1 MTRQEPRPGENR
13 MSQYFKSPTPRG
25 LVSAVGR
32 AMGRMVQRALATSD
46 SPTTRAGL
54 EALEPRQLLD
64 GNFGSAGLITLDVNT
79 RQGNS
84 TPGLFAGANQIN
96 PAVGSSD
103 NDYYRFVAPVN
114 GFVSVLADTT
124 NESPASTLNTRITV
138 YGDNDLVNPVATG
151 TNNGVLTS
159 GTAPD
164 GWAGFYATAG
174 RTYYAIVSS
183 EGAQAGTYTLRVNA
197 QNQSFDLS
205 SVRGI
210 GIPTM
215 TPDPDVAPF
224 PAPRAILGEFTRLS
238 QDIVY
243 RYTVPAGVS
252 TRDSLIT
259 ISAEVTQANLSV
271 RLDSRID
278 VYKRGAND
286 VITLVASDSDAG
298 RLNDAFVS
306 YRPAPGDELFIR
318 VRSDEVRPS
327 APTAPTGLGSYY
339 LVFDAI
345 ANNLPQAMNPVTR
358 IGSDAAGLMVS
369 FGTPL
374 TPSTPPTPSPVFQT
388 ASYNF
393 IAQGTGLAII
403 TAIPR
408 GTPPPPVTDPAVRIF
423 DSNGVLVAYNDNFA
437 GLAAQLKV
445 QLIGGQ
451 RYYVVVDGF
460 EVNSQVGYGLY
471 IESNHTFEAVA
482 PNTNDDHA
490 NPPGGGLDPQTRQ
503 RLLDNATAMVF
514 GAAQATFDADANL
527 VRDRGL
533 RVQASSRGR
542 IENVGDIDLF
552 QFTAPT
558 DMLSNYAGNNDDQGT
573 SLFVGG
579 AFTRAGVAPGN
590 RATVS
595 RTLATW
601 DASDWWVTGRQNFD
615 ANLNVQF
622 GFNNNPATPG
632 TNRPEIYGMYDWLP
646 DPTAQPAVQ
655 GTTNHI
661 LIVMGDFNL
670 TILTPLGPVTV
681 QNIAAWRWSQANRR
695 FVWDVGLFGS
705 ADGPVRAATVFDPV
719 AYDPDGGGQ
728 QGPLPTTTDPHARR
742 LFVAGSFTNIGGV
755 AASRIASFVT
765 NPAATAGAF
774 VPLADAD
781 TGTDGVDSG
790 SINAL
795 TVYDPRDAGGERAW
809 TDRQPPIPPPPAPPP
824 PITEWEKPYV
834 ADTPDLPVSL
844 ILGGDFDCTTFDQ
857 DGAARVTH
865 GIALWTG
872 SRFESVTSGRVDA
885 IAGPPG
891 GAAPPTNPAPR
902 PWGGD
907 EPDGSGLNAGGV
919 VNSLIVY
926 TAPDPD
932 DAGPLDAAGPYLYI
946 AGQFTSVNGVTA
958 TNIARWGALGFN
970 QDPQRPTMMDP
981 PPPAGPGPLPPNAP
995 MPNPAPPLLP
1005 TPGAINAYAP
1015 QLIWEPLQLDPYEDR
1030 DVGAVDE
1037 GVPGAGATIFA
1048 MGIWDPTELNGAPQV
1063 DQQFLIVGGQFTSR
1077 GRNVAV
1083 YGAGTTPNG
1092 DLAHTWLD
1100 LTNQGI
1106 AGTFFGAG
1114 FDGTV
1119 RSIAVT
1125 TDVQEPS
1132 IATNLRPQA
1141 TIPQPV
1147 VYFGGDFRNGQNVD
1161 GSLVNLNRVGQW
1173 SAVRGQLADFYTH
1186 LTLNGGIDADVA
1198 ADFGP
1203 TTGDDPTDPPQYT
1216 PRVYSVATYD
1226 DGNPYQWDRHDRPG
1240 SRLSISVSPTA
1251 DAFINMRVRVFDSNF
1266 NVVYDFGR
1274 PGSETINPPFP
1285 DPAGMTDPSVL
1296 TPQSAPDGGQDP
1308 QLNGIQVWGG
1318 ETYYV
1323 EISDYAAEGQ
1333 TRGGSGRYT
1342 VTLVA
1347 DTNPADFD
1355 GDGTIDLINTTAFR
1369 EEANQGVFNL
1379 ATDIN
1384 TQLATGD
1391 GRNQYQP
1398 DVNGPNSSTTRRAFR
1413 VNPSGPFQ
1421 IVDGGDMGN
1430 IDSLTDS
1437 DLYSFRAEF
1446 TGTAEIRVKTR
1457 AIEDAYIER
1466 VTNLTDGTV
1475 TDNVKNKTYNSAL
1488 DAAMRIYRND
1498 FEQVAYAD
1506 ENTGVRGD
1514 FSGSLDPNADAPLPS
1529 VGTTFAGIEFTRHDP
1544 RVVINVVAGN
1554 TYFIQVESGQRYKNG
1569 TPKEPANRVANIDR
1583 EIDWR
1588 RATGSYEVLIH
1599 QLPNLEAFS
1608 ENGVAKRDDMP
1619 DFNGNN
1625 FDAAAVIPIN
1635 DDRTNTATNGTGSIL
1650 ANIDNRPN
1658 AGGLTL
1664 DNDLYKFVAPGP
1676 GNLVI
1681 TLSRTTGSVLD
1692 AQMQIGDHAGRLLDD
1707 PISLPN
1713 GGLRFTRTN
1722 VQAGDWFYILINGT
1736 GVSEGGYRV
1745 DISGVA
1751 SVDDY
1756 TDDQKWSTATD
1767 IRLLDFQGLGT
1778 ISGSIESA
1786 GDSDA
1791 FRFGV
1796 QSFATFTVSV
1806 TATTPDF
1813 DPFVTIYEVQEDGA
1827 GRPVYQRIAYNDD
1840 IDPGVN
1846 TNSRISFPVTPDRT
1860 ANGRTYP
1867 YYYLVVRG
1875 FDPLA
1880 TQGNYTVQ
1888 LSFPPTDDFADG
1900 DTNSDT
1906 VFDTVDFPVAGSV
1919 LIDPNTGAGA
1929 VNGNI
1934 EITTDTDLFTY
1945 QSPASGTS
1953 TVTIARTGNST
1964 LRFIAYILDQ
1974 NAAILATSTPSPDAV
1989 GAANTTVSF
1998 AATRG
2003 TRYFLVVAPYEDM
2016 MTPNV
2021 NSTKTGTYSVNIFA
2035 PPIDDHANAT
2045 EWSLATAVVLDSAT
2059 GAGQLGGVMAGD
2071 ASNPRLN
2078 YAGDSDLFKF
2088 TTLATGDATITISP
2102 FDSMPG
2108 TIAPR
2113 LTIFRQTGANTFVQ
2127 VGSAVSATMA
2137 LQQVSFTIT
2146 AAPFGTTYYVLV
2158 DSATGVM
2165 GSTATGE
2172 FQVRVQSAAPT
2183 TPPGNG
2189 DPSVVDFMN
2198 PIQISLD
2205 ARTGD
2210 ADTNGNIDTA
2220 GRRQLFT
2227 FTTPAYTGTG
2237 KVYVQVVTPNGSPL
2251 RATVRIL
2258 RNPNEL
2264 QASEVVF
2271 NSDGIP
2277 GTSSSVSFDSA
2288 GNRQYWV
2295 VVDGVDA
2302 GVGTYV
2308 LRVNT
2313 QPVVNRIYFPE
2324 GFANDGISE
2333 FVSVVNPNNVAATY
2347 RVVLRY
2353 EGDGNPIETIV
2364 DGGTIAPNS
2373 RSGVTL
2379 SDSIRGRFPGVL
2391 KDVPYAII
2399 VESDVP
2405 VGATLAHYDFG
2416 TSIGEAFLERVDS
2429 TWNFARV
2436 ERNPGNVNDFIV
2448 LYNPS
2453 DVDVVVT
2460 MTAYQTNRAP
2470 IVVSTTFSAG
2480 RRGGWAINDLPQ
2492 LHFGVFSV
2500 VLTSRAA
2507 NLAQAAQFKGIVAS
2521 LSHYEQAR
2529 GTGFAVLGD
2538 QGSNVGAIPTF
2549 QQGGGVDSQLVLFNP
2564 NNQPVTI
2571 TLTGSYA
2578 RTNITW
2584 PSRTIQIAA
2593 GGQTVLNGSTL
2604 GLLNAQPLGIR
2615 YSATA
2620 PVSAVASQ
2628 TQKGDA
2634 DGISGITNV
2643 GTRFFFGDAFISTG
2657 SAGTTYFETLSF
2669 YNPTAF
2675 NSSVNVKLL
2684 FLDGTSANIPVTIN
2698 ARGFAE
2704 VRLHER
2710 PEIIQQRSGD
2720 VFFAIDATS
2729 ALPFAMEMTHFDL
2742 FFGSGWGTGGT
2753 PFGIVNPL
2761 NRIP

>member
-1 MTRQEPRPGENR
+1 MTRHEARPGQNR
-13 MSQYFKSPTPRG
+13 IAHYVSPTSPKG

-32 AMGRMVQRALATSD
+32 AMGQLVRRTFATSD
-46 SPTTRAGL
+46 LPASRAGL
-54 EALEPRQLLD
+54 ESLEPRQLLD
-64 GNFGSAGLITLDVNT
+64 GNFGSAGLIALDVNT

-84 TPGLFAGANQIN
+84 TPGLFSGANQID
-96 PAVGSSD
+96 PAISSSD
-103 NDYYRFVAPVN
+103 HDYYRFVAPAN
-114 GFVSVLADTT
+114 GFISVLADTT
-124 NESPASTLNTRITV
+124 NESPTSALDTRITI
-138 YGDNDLVNPVATG
+138 YGENDLVNPVATG
-151 TNNGVLTS
+151 TNNGSLTS
-159 GTAPD
+159 GTARD
-164 GWAGFYATAG
+164 GWAGFYATSG
-174 RTYYAIVSS
+174 RTYYVIVSS
-183 EGAQAGTYTLRVNA
+183 EGTAAGTYTVRVNA

-238 QDIVY
+238 QDIIY
-243 RYTVPAGVS
+243 RYTVPTGVS

-259 ISAEVTQANLSV
+259 ISAEVTQTNLSV

-286 VITLVASDSDAG
+286 AITLVAFDSDAG
-298 RLNDAFVS
+298 RLNDAFVT

-318 VRSDEVRPS
+318 VRSDEVRPT
-327 APTAPTGLGSYY
+327 APTAATGIGSYY

-345 ANNLPQAMNPVTR
+345 ANDLPQPMNPVTR
-358 IGSDAAGLMVS
+358 IGSDASGTMVS

-408 GTPPPPVTDPAVRIF
+408 GPLPPPVTDPAVRIF

-460 EVNSQVGYGLY
+460 EVSSQVGYGLY

-482 PNTNDDHA
+482 PNTNDDHI
-490 NPPGGGLDPQTRQ
+490 NPPGAGLDPLTRQ
-503 RLLDNATAMVF
+503 RLLDGATAMVF
-514 GAAQATFDADANL
+514 GSAQATFDADANL

-533 RVQASSRGR
+533 RTVASARGR
-542 IENVGDIDLF
+542 LEAVGDVDLF

-558 DMLSNYAGNNDDQGT
+558 DMLGNYAGNNDDQGT
-573 SLFVGG
+573 SLFIAG
-579 AFTRAGVAPGN
+579 AFTRGGVAPGN

-595 RTLATW
+595 RSLATW
-601 DASDWWVTGRQNFD
+601 DASDWWATGRQNFD
-615 ANLNVQF
+615 TNLNVQF
-622 GFNNNPATPG
+622 GFANNPATPG
-632 TNRPEIYGMYDWLP
+632 TNRAEIYALYDWLP
-646 DPTAQPAVQ
+646 DPTVQPAVQ
-655 GTTNHI
+655 GTTNRI
-661 LIVMGDFNL
+661 LVVMGDFNL
-670 TILTPLGPVTV
+670 TVLTPLGPVTV
-681 QNIAAWRWSQANRR
+681 QNIAAWRWSQADRR

-719 AYDPDGGGQ
+719 AYDPDGSDPE
-728 QGPLPTTTDPHARR
+728 GPLPTTTDPHGRR
-742 LFVAGSFTNIGGV
+742 LFVAGGFTTIGGV
-755 AASRIASFVT
+755 AANRIASFIT
-765 NPAATAGAF
+765 NPTATAGTFA
-774 VPLADAD
+774 PLTDAD
-781 TGTDGVDSG
+781 TNTDGVDSG

-795 TVYDPRDAGGERAW
+795 AVYDPRDPGGRRALVPA
-809 TDRQPPIPPPPAPPP
+809 QPGPPPVP
-824 PITEWEKPYV
+824 EKPLV
-834 ADTPDLPVSL
+834 TDTPDLPISL
-844 ILGGDFDCTTFDQ
+844 IIGGDFDVTTRDFANMD
-857 DGAARVTH
+857 RVSH

-872 SRFESVTSGRVDA
+872 SRFESVTSGR
-885 IAGPPG
+885 INAGTVLG
-891 GAAPPTNPAPR
+891 GQ
-902 PWGGD
+902 

-919 VNSLIVY
+919 VHAITVY
-926 TAPDPD
+926 DAPDPD
-932 DAGPLDAAGPYLYI
+932 EGGPIEDPAPELYI
-946 AGQFTSVNGVTA
+946 AGQFTSVNGVPA
-958 TNIARWGALGFN
+958 SNIAKWGTVGPN
-970 QDPQRPTMMDP
+970 TETGRPDGTP
-981 PPPAGPGPLPPNAP
+981 PPPGGIDEYAPELLWSPL
-995 MPNPAPPLLP
+995 
-1005 TPGAINAYAP
+1005 INAA
-1015 QLIWEPLQLDPYEDR
+1015 DMS
-1030 DVGAVDE
+1030 E
-1037 GVPGAGATIFA
+1037 GTNGPVFA
-1048 MGIWDPTELNGAPQV
+1048 LGIWDPTELNGAPQV
-1063 DQQFLIVGGQFTSR
+1063 DAPFLIIGGQLTDR
-1077 GRNVAV
+1077 GRNV
-1083 YGAGTTPNG
+1083 GAWGADFAAG
-1092 DLAHTWLD
+1092 VVTWMNLF
-1100 LTNQGI
+1100 NQGV
-1106 AGTFFGAG
+1106 AATFFGGG

-1132 IATNLRPQA
+1132 IATNLRPNA

-1147 VYFGGDFRNGQNVD
+1147 IYFGGDFRNTQNID
-1161 GSLVNLNRVGQW
+1161 GNLVNVNRVAQW
-1173 SAVRGQLADFYTH
+1173 SAVRGQLADFYTFSS
-1186 LTLNGGIDADVA
+1186 LNGGVDTDVA

-1203 TTGDDPTDPPQYT
+1203 TTNDDPTDPPQFT
-1216 PRVYSVATYD
+1216 PRVYAVATYD
-1226 DGNPYQWDRHDRPG
+1226 DGNPYQWDRHDRPS
-1240 SRLSISVSPTA
+1240 SRLAITVSPTA
-1251 DAFINMRVRVFDSNF
+1251 DAFANMRVRVFDSNF
-1266 NVVYDFGR
+1266 NVVYDFSR

-1308 QLNGIQVWGG
+1308 QLNGITVWGG

-1323 EISDYAAEGQ
+1323 EISEFSDAGT

-1342 VTLVA
+1342 VTLIA

-1355 GDGTIDLINTTAFR
+1355 GDGTVDFINTTAFR
-1369 EEANQGVFNL
+1369 EEANDGVFNSS
-1379 ATDIN
+1379 TDIN
-1384 TQLATGD
+1384 TVLATGD

-1398 DVNGPNSSTTRRAFR
+1398 DQNGPNSSTTRRQYR

-1430 IDSLTDS
+1430 IDKITDT

-1446 TGTAEIRVKTR
+1446 TGTAEIRIKTR
-1457 AIEDAYIER
+1457 GIEDAFIER
-1466 VTNLTDGTV
+1466 VTNLSDNSV
-1475 TDNVKNKTYNSAL
+1475 TDTPRTKTYNSSL
-1488 DAAMRIYRND
+1488 DAALRIFRND
-1498 FEQVAYAD
+1498 FEQIAYID
-1506 ENTGVRGD
+1506 ENTAVRGD
-1514 FSGSLDPNADAPLPS
+1514 FSGSADPNAGAPFPS
-1529 VGTTFAGIEFTRHDP
+1529 VGTTFAGIQFTRHDP
-1544 RVVINVVAGN
+1544 RAVINVVAGN

-1569 TPKEPANRVANIDR
+1569 APAAAASRVANIDR

-1588 RATGSYEVLIH
+1588 RATGSYELLIH

-1608 ENGVAKRDDMP
+1608 ENGVAKRDDFP
-1619 DFNGNN
+1619 DFTGAN
-1625 FDAAAVIPIN
+1625 FDAGAVIPIN
-1635 DDRTNTATNGTGSIL
+1635 DDRSNATLNGTGSIL

-1658 AGGLTL
+1658 AGGVTL
-1664 DNDLYKFVAPGP
+1664 DSDLFKFQAPGP

-1681 TLSRTTGSVLD
+1681 TLSRTAGSLLD
-1692 AQMQIGDHAGRLLDD
+1692 AQMQIGDRQGNLLDA
-1707 PISLPN
+1707 PTQLPN
-1713 GGLRFTRTN
+1713 GGLRFERTN
-1722 VQAGDWFYILINGT
+1722 VDAGDWFYIVINGT
-1736 GVSEGGYRV
+1736 GLSEGNYRI

-1751 SVDDY
+1751 SIDDH
-1756 TDDQKWSTATD
+1756 TDDNKWSTATD

-1778 ISGSIESA
+1778 ASGSIESP
-1786 GDSDA
+1786 GDTDA
-1791 FRFGV
+1791 FRFSV
-1796 QSFATFTVSV
+1796 QSFATFTVTIS
-1806 TATTPDF
+1806 AITPGF
-1813 DPFVTIYEVQEDGA
+1813 NPFVTVYEVQEDGA
-1827 GRPVYQRIAYNDD
+1827 GRPVYQRIGYNDD
-1840 IDPGVN
+1840 IAAGTN
-1846 TNSRISFPVTPDRT
+1846 INSRISFPVTPNRT
-1860 ANGRTYP
+1860 ANGRSYP

-1875 FDPLA
+1875 SNLLA
-1880 TQGNYTVQ
+1880 DQGDYTVS
-1888 LSFPPTDDFADG
+1888 LAFPPTDDYADA
-1900 DTNSDT
+1900 DTNADD
-1906 VFDTVDFPVAGSV
+1906 VFDTVDFPVAASV
-1919 LIDPNTGAGA
+1919 LIDANSGTGAIT
-1929 VNGNI
+1929 GNI
-1934 EITTDTDLFTY
+1934 EIASDTDLFTY

-1953 TVTIARTGNST
+1953 TVTISRNTSST

-1974 NAAILATSTPSPDAV
+1974 NAAILATSTPSPDVA
-1989 GAANTTVSF
+1989 GAAQTSVSF
-1998 AATRG
+1998 TATRG
-2003 TRYFLVVAPYEDM
+2003 TRYYLVVAPFEDA

-2021 NSTKTGTYSVNIFA
+2021 NSTTTGTYAVNIFA

-2045 EWSLATAVVLDSAT
+2045 EWGLASAIVLDPAT
-2059 GAGQLGGVMAGD
+2059 GLGQLGGSMAGD
-2071 ASNPRLN
+2071 AANPRLN
-2078 YAGDSDLFKF
+2078 YDGDTDLFRF
-2088 TTLATGDATITISP
+2088 TTLAAGNATVTITP

-2108 TIAPR
+2108 TLAAR
-2113 LTIFRQTGANTFVQ
+2113 FTLFLQSGSSTFTQ
-2127 VGSAVSATMA
+2127 VGAPISSTTP
-2137 LQQVSFTIT
+2137 LQQISFTISN
-2146 AAPFGTTYYVLV
+2146 AAAGATYFILV
-2158 DSATGVM
+2158 EGQTGIMGATP
-2165 GSTATGE
+2165 TGE
-2172 FQVRVQSAAPT
+2172 FQVRVQAATPT
-2183 TPPGNG
+2183 TPPGG
-2189 DPSVVDFMN
+2189 EDPSVIDFLN
-2198 PIQISLD
+2198 PIQINLD

-2210 ADTNGNIDTA
+2210 ADTNGNIDVA

-2227 FTTPAYTGTG
+2227 FTTPAYSGTG
-2237 KVYVQVVTPNGSPL
+2237 KVYVQVITPNGSPL
-2251 RATVRIL
+2251 RATVRVL

-2264 QASEVVF
+2264 NSSEVVF

-2277 GTSSSVSFDSA
+2277 GTSASVSFDSV

-2302 GVGTYV
+2302 GVGSYV
-2308 LRVNT
+2308 IRVNT

-2333 FVSVVNPNNVAATY
+2333 FVSVVNPNNVPATY

-2353 EGDGNPIETIV
+2353 EGDGNPLETIV
-2364 DGGTIAPNS
+2364 DGGTIPANS

-2379 SDSIRGRFPGVL
+2379 SDGLRGRFPGVL

-2448 LYNPS
+2448 LYNPN
-2453 DVDVVVT
+2453 DVDVIVT
-2460 MTAYQTNRAP
+2460 MTAYQSNRSP
-2470 IVVSTTFSAG
+2470 IVVSATFSAG

-2500 VLTSRAA
+2500 VLSARAA
-2507 NLAQAAQFKGIVAS
+2507 NPALAAQFKGIVAS

-2538 QGSNVGAIPTF
+2538 QASTVGSIPSF

-2564 NNQPVTI
+2564 NPQPVTI

-2578 RTNITW
+2578 RTSIPW

-2593 GGQTVLNGSTL
+2593 FGQSVLNGSTL
-2604 GLLNAQPLGIR
+2604 GILNAQPLGIR

-2634 DGISGITNV
+2634 DAIGGITNV

-2675 NSSVNVKLL
+2675 TSSVSVKLL
-2684 FLDGTSANIPVTIN
+2684 FLDGTSATIPVSIN

-2704 VRLHER
+2704 LRLHER
-2710 PEIIQQRSGD
+2710 PEIVQQRSGD

-2742 FFGSGWGTGGT
+2742 FFGSGWGTAGT

-2761 NRIP
+2761 SRIP